1 MQGGNGIQKSRKV
14 KAFAPATVANVA
26 CGFDVLGFAIHH
38 LGDVVTASK
47 SEEPGVRILSING
60 DDGRLPLD
68 ASKNTAGLSVISLL
82 DELGRSENTG
92 MDLEI
97 EKKMPL
103 GSGLGSSAASS
114 VAAVVAANHLL
125 GEPFQKRDLLPFA
138 VQGEMAASGSPHA
151 DNAAASLMGGFVLV
165 KEHHPPDIISI
176 HTPEELYCTIIHPD
190 IEIQTRNSR
199 KLLKKQIQLEKA
211 VTQWGNLGS
220 LIAGLYSENYELISR
235 SLHDVIIEPMR
246 SILIPGFD
254 EMKKAALRSGALGCS
269 ISGSGPSLF
278 ALSASEE
285 IATTAAD
292 KMGKVL
298 EEIGLS
304 NNRYISKINTA
315 GATILDKS

>member
-1 MQGGNGIQKSRKV
+1 MQAGKGTQKSGKV

-38 LGDVVTASK
+38 LGDVLTASK
-47 SEEPGVRILSING
+47 SDKPGVRVLSIDG
-60 DDGRLPLD
+60 DDGRLPME

-82 DELGRSENTG
+82 EELGQSGEVG
-92 MDLEI
+92 VDLEI

-114 VAAVVAANHLL
+114 VAAVVAVNHLL
-125 GEPFQKRDLLPFA
+125 GKPFQKSDLLPFA
-138 VQGEMAASGSPHA
+138 VKGEMAASGSPHA

-165 KEHHPPDIISI
+165 KEHHPPDIISL
-176 HTPEELYCTIIHPD
+176 HNPEDLYCTIIHPD

-199 KLLKKQIQLEKA
+199 KLLKKQIQLEQA

-220 LIAGLYSENYELISR
+220 LIAGLYSEDYELISR

-254 EMKKAALRSGALGCS
+254 DMKAAALENGALGCS

-278 ALSASEE
+278 ALSASEK
-285 IATTAAD
+285 IAAITAE
-292 KMGKVL
+292 KMGEVL
-298 EEIGLS
+298 KRIGLS
-304 NNRYISKINTA
+304 YQSYISKINRV
-315 GATILDKS
+315 GATIMDES